1 MNELADGV
9 YQLRGFPPNGINV
22 YLADG
27 VLIDAATRQGTRRV
41 LRQLR
46 GRDVSAHAL
55 THAHADHQG
64 ASHAVCTELGIP
76 LWVGEGDVEAM
87 EGGPEAVSRRQRP
100 GTLNRL
106 QKRFWTGPAHPVDR
120 ALKEGDSVASFTVLE
135 TPGHAAG
142 HVSFWRESDRV
153 LILGDVVNTMNLLT
167 TRRGLQEPPA
177 VFTPDP
183 VRNRASIRRLAALQ
197 PALVCAGHGP
207 PVTDGAAFTAFAA
220 SLPED

>member
-1 MNELADGV
+1 MRELAEGV
-9 YQLRGFPPNGINV
+9 FLLRGFPPAAINV
-22 YLADG
+22 YLAGD

-46 GRDVSAHAL
+46 GRTVAAHAL
-55 THAHADHQG
+55 THAHPDHQG
-64 ASHAVCTELGIP
+64 ASHAVCTTLGVP

-100 GTLNRL
+100 GPVNRF
-106 QKRFWTGPAHPVDR
+106 QRRFWTGPAHPVGR
-120 ALKEGDSVASFTVLE
+120 ALREGDAVGDFTVLE
-135 TPGHAAG
+135 TPGHAEG
-142 HVSFWRESDRV
+142 HVAYWREADRV

-183 VRNRASIRRLAALQ
+183 VANRRAIRRLAALR

-207 PVTDGAAFTAFAA
+207 PLADPDAFAA
-220 SLPED
+220 FAAALPAD